1 MKYRQ
6 FGNTGIEVSEVGFGA
21 WGIGGTPKDARAYG
35 PTDDKVSQQ
44 ALMKAFDSGITFYDT
59 SPLYGYG
66 HSEELIGD
74 TFNDIRE
81 KIIISSKV
89 GYVDFD
95 GKQDFSPEYIRS
107 SLESSLL
114 RLQTDYIDILQL
126 HDPPIELLQQDNR
139 IIETLESLKQEG
151 RIRVVGITT
160 KTSEE
165 SMIAIDQFDFKS
177 IQVNFSLVD
186 QRALESGLF
195 GKCEKYGVG
204 IIGRTPL
211 CFGFLTGQYRAT
223 DNYDPSDHRSLW
235 SHEQIDKWANAY
247 RLFAGELIEE
257 EEQTNAQIALRF
269 CLSYP
274 ALSTTIP
281 GMLTVDHVEEN
292 AKSSN
297 LGSFSGSILEGFNQ
311 IYRSNDF
318 FVKQGVS

>member
-6 FGNTGIEVSEVGFGA
+6 FGNTGIEVSEIGFGA

-35 PTDDKVSQQ
+35 PTDDKISQQ
-44 ALMKAFDSGITFYDT
+44 ALIKAFDSGITFYDT

-66 HSEELIGD
+66 HSEKLIGE
-74 TFNDIRE
+74 TFKDIRE
-81 KIIISSKV
+81 KIIISTKV
-89 GYVDFD
+89 GFLNFD
-95 GKQDFSPEYIRS
+95 GEQDFSPEYIRS
-107 SLESSLL
+107 SLESSLT

-126 HDPPIELLQQDNR
+126 HDPPVELLQQDRR
-139 IIETLESLKQEG
+139 IIDTLESLKQEG
-151 RIRVVGITT
+151 RIHVVGITT

-165 SMIAIDQFDFKS
+165 SAIAIDQFDFKS

-186 QRALESGLF
+186 QRALENGLF
-195 GKCEKYGVG
+195 KKCEEQGVG

-211 CFGFLTGQYRAT
+211 CFGFLTGQYGVT
-223 DNYDPSDHRSLW
+223 DKYDSSDHRRLW
-235 SHEQIDKWANAY
+235 SPEQIKRWAEAY
-247 RLFAGELIEE
+247 KLFAGTLVEE

-281 GMLTVDHVEEN
+281 GMLTEAHVEEN
-292 AKSSN
+292 TESSN
-297 LGSFSGSILEGFNQ
+297 LGSFSCSILEEFKQ

-318 FVKQGVS
+318 FVKQGTS